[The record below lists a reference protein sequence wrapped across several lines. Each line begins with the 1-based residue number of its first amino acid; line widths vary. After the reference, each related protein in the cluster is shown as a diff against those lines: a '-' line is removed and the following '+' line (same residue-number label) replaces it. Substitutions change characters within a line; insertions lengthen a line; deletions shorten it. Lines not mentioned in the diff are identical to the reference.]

1 MNMRTNLQ
9 PLLTKL
15 VAGAMLTLLFAA
27 PAMAQRIAYV
37 EVNLILESIEEYNQA
52 QEELDKLASN
62 WRQEIAQEYDKIK
75 AMYNKYQAEQV
86 LLSDDARQQKEDEIM
101 AAEQRVREMQKEKF
115 GPEGELFQRRKE
127 LVQPI
132 QERVFAAIESYAN
145 ERGYDFIFDKGSN
158 TGMIFSNSRYD
169 VTADILEELKN

>member
-27 PAMAQRIAYV
+27 PAIAQRIAYV
-37 EVNLILESIEEYNQA
+37 EVNLILESIEEYNKA
-52 QEELDKLASN
+52 QEELDKIASN

-86 LLSDDARQQKEDEIM
+86 LLSDEARKQKEDEIM

-158 TGMIFSNSRYD
+158 TGMIFSNPRYD